1 MPLGQPSAAIHQFK
15 DFLIAVVI
23 IINVVQGYTFSDQF
37 SRSILDHN
45 DDDHHHDHNHDDVDD
60 KIGGGLCPLGIG
72 SKLVGY
78 E

>member
-1 MPLGQPSAAIHQFK
+1 MLCK
-15 DFLIAVVI
+15 DTYFQ
-23 IINVVQGYTFSDQF
+23 INSQGH
-37 SRSILDHN
+37 DHN
-45 DDDHHHDHNHDDVDD
+45 DDDDHHDHNDDDVDDHDDDHEHDHDDVDD

>member
-1 MPLGQPSAAIHQFK
+1 MLCK
-15 DFLIAVVI
+15 DTYFQ
-23 IINVVQGYTFSDQF
+23 INSQG
-37 SRSILDHN
+37 LDHNN
-45 DDDHHHDHNHDDVDD
+45 DDDHHHDHNDDDDVDD

>member
-1 MPLGQPSAAIHQFK
+1 MLCK
-15 DFLIAVVI
+15 DTYFQ
-23 IINVVQGYTFSDQF
+23 INSQGLDQ
-37 SRSILDHN
+37 N
-45 DDDHHHDHNHDDVDD
+45 DDDVDDDVDD

>member
-1 MPLGQPSAAIHQFK
+1 MLCK
-15 DFLIAVVI
+15 DTYFQ
-23 IINVVQGYTFSDQF
+23 INSQGH
-37 SRSILDHN
+37 DHN
-45 DDDHHHDHNHDDVDD
+45 DDDDDNDDLDDHGHNDDDVDD